1 MKNFI
6 KNKEILITGGTGSL
20 GQTLT
25 KLLLKEYKPKGIRI
39 YSRDEL
45 KQWQMRQEINNLFP
59 DAPIA
64 YLIGDIRDAIRL
76 HRAMRGVDMVIHTGA
91 LKQVTACEDN
101 PIEAIKTNIDGAKNV
116 LNIAIDCSVEKVMNV
131 STDKAVFPINLYGAT
146 KMAAEK
152 LFIHGNIYTGGHKTK
167 ISCCRYGNVL
177 ASRGSVAHVFQEQIK
192 QGKTITVAHPDATRF
207 FITLPAVARFL
218 LSRISDMQ
226 GGEIFV
232 PLMKSINIFEMALA
246 MGAKG
251 KDIKIIGLASG
262 EKLHEILY
270 NENEFAYLINK
281 QYYQVYHIP
290 KTGYLRFYAGKGN
303 LESNNNPQGFLT
315 RKELLEMMEDKI

>member
-1 MKNFI
+1 LKNYI
-6 KNKEILITGGTGSL
+6 KDKEILITGGTGSL
-20 GQTLT
+20 GQMLT

-45 KQWQMRQEINNLFP
+45 KQWQMRQTINNLFP

-64 YLIGDIRDAIRL
+64 YLIGDIRDIVRL
-76 HRAMRGVDMVIHTGA
+76 HRAMQNVDIVIHTAA

-101 PIEAIKTNIDGAKNV
+101 PIEAIMTNIDGARNV
-116 LNIAIDCSVEKVMNV
+116 LNIAIDCKVERVMNI

-152 LFIHGNIYTGGHKTK
+152 LFIHGNVYTGGHKTK

-177 ASRGSVAHVFQEQIK
+177 ASRGSVVHVFQEQIK
-192 QGKTITVAHPDATRF
+192 QGKPITIAHPDATRF

-218 LSRISDMQ
+218 LNRISDMQ
-226 GGEIFV
+226 GGEIFI

-246 MGAKG
+246 MGAKTNN
-251 KDIKIIGLASG
+251 IKIVGLASG

-281 QYYQVYHIP
+281 KYYQIYHIP
-290 KTGYLRFYAGKGN
+290 KIGYLKFYAGKGN

-315 RKELLEMMEDKI
+315 RKELLEMLEDKI